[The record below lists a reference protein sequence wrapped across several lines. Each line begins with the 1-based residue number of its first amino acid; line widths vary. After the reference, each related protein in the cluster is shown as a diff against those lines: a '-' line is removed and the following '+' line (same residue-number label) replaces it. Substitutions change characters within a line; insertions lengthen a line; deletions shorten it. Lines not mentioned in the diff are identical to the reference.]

1 MSKKMATEVV
11 PIVALTVVLVMVLF
25 CVQVHS
31 IEFWKLVVGEEH
43 AVLWSI
49 TVEIMVIASWIMSN
63 VENNGHE
70 VKIKFLAIIATIVT
84 ICAPILNTVVPI
96 VDDVTNKINMMDS
109 YDQRVEIQRNNV
121 EILERG
127 VNDYRDRSSSRSGWL
142 GKINETEQKY
152 EMELLKLDEL
162 LSSKPSKMDL
172 FKESVMTIMIS
183 ISIFIFQIGAVV
195 ISNVLGIKL
204 NRLFVGSGSIDQEA
218 SKESYQSEVLSK
230 HGVCWERSS
239 AEVLSE
245 DETITRVAADAMA
258 EAEPLKLVESES
270 VGEDKDEKFL
280 SRLCIFVTQYIADQ
294 KKKQR
299 DIALS
304 LGVSARDLSLLVT
317 HNEKMSQ
324 GVDFRRI
331 SKSKAMTIAGK
342 LGFE

>member
-1 MSKKMATEVV
+1 MSKKVATEAI

-31 IEFWKLVVGEEH
+31 IEFWKLVVGEDH

-49 TVEIMVIASWIMSN
+49 TVEVMVIASWIMSN
-63 VENNGHE
+63 VESNGHE

-96 VDDVTNKINMMDS
+96 VDDVSNKINMMDS

-121 EILERG
+121 EIMESG
-127 VNDYRDRSSSRSGWL
+127 VYDYRDRSSSRSGWL
-142 GKINETEQKY
+142 GKINEAEQKY

-162 LSSKPSKMDL
+162 LSSKPSVIDL

-204 NRLFVGSGSIDQEA
+204 NRLFISSGSMEQGVSSLREA
-218 SKESYQSEVLSK
+218 PKPE
-230 HGVCWERSS
+230 VCWEKSN

-245 DETITRVAADAMA
+245 DEAITRVAADAMA
-258 EAEPLKLVESES
+258 EPEPLKLARADSVCTSED
-270 VGEDKDEKFL
+270 ENEKFL
-280 SRLCIFVTQYIADQ
+280 SRLCVFVTQYIADQ

-299 DIALS
+299 DIALL

-317 HNEKMSQ
+317 HNEKKSQ
-324 GVDFRRI
+324 GEDFRKI
-331 SKSKAMTIAGK
+331 SKSKAMAIAGK

>member
-1 MSKKMATEVV
+1 MSKKVATEAI
-11 PIVALTVVLVMVLF
+11 PIVALAVVLVMVLF

-49 TVEIMVIASWIMSN
+49 TVEVIVIASWIMSN

-70 VKIKFLAIIATIVT
+70 VKIKLLAIIATIVT

-96 VDDVTNKINMMDS
+96 VDDVSNKINMMDS

-121 EILERG
+121 EIMESG
-127 VNDYRDRSSSRSGWL
+127 VYDYRDRSSSRSGWL
-142 GKINETEQKY
+142 GKINEAEQKY

-172 FKESVMTIMIS
+172 FKETVMTIMIS

-195 ISNVLGIKL
+195 LSNVLGIKL
-204 NRLFVGSGSIDQEA
+204 NRLFKSSASMDQGV
-218 SKESYQSEVLSK
+218 SKESLQRTESK
-230 HGVCWERSS
+230 PEVCWERSS
-239 AEVLSE
+239 GEVLSA
-245 DETITRVAADAMA
+245 DEAITRVAADAMA
-258 EAEPLKLVESES
+258 EPESLRLVGHEDACISEN
-270 VGEDKDEKFL
+270 EKFL
-280 SRLCIFVTQYIADQ
+280 SRLCVFVTQYIADQ

-299 DIALS
+299 DIALL

-317 HNEKMSQ
+317 HNEKKSQ
-324 GVDFRRI
+324 GEDFRKI
-331 SKSKAMTIAGK
+331 SKSKAMAIARK

>member
-1 MSKKMATEVV
+1 MSKKVATEAI

-49 TVEIMVIASWIMSN
+49 TVEVMVIASWIMSN

-70 VKIKFLAIIATIVT
+70 AKIKFLAIIATIVT

-96 VDDVTNKINMMDS
+96 VDDVSNKINMMDS

-121 EILERG
+121 EIMESG
-127 VNDYRDRSSSRSGWL
+127 VYDYRDRSSRSGWL
-142 GKINETEQKY
+142 LKINEAEQKY

-172 FKESVMTIMIS
+172 FKETVMTIMIS
-183 ISIFIFQIGAVV
+183 ISIFIFQVGAVV
-195 ISNVLGIKL
+195 MSNVLGIKL
-204 NRLFVGSGSIDQEA
+204 NRLFKNSDSMEQVV
-218 SKESYQSEVLSK
+218 SKEGLQRTESK
-230 HGVCWERSS
+230 PEVCWERSS
-239 AEVLSE
+239 AEVLSA
-245 DETITRVAADAMA
+245 DEAITRVAADAMA
-258 EAEPLKLVESES
+258 EPESLRLVGHEHACISED
-270 VGEDKDEKFL
+270 EDEKFL
-280 SRLCIFVTQYIADQ
+280 SRLCVFVTQYIADQ

-324 GVDFRRI
+324 GEEFRRI
-331 SKSKAMTIAGK
+331 SKSKAKAIAGK